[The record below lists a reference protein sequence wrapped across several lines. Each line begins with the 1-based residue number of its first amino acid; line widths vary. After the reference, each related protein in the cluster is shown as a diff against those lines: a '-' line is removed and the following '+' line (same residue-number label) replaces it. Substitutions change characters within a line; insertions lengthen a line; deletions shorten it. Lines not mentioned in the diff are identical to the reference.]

1 MYSQWQEDE
10 ILIEFFQDQAT
21 GFFVDVGAHDGIHL
35 SNTYALELAGWTGIC
50 IEAHPEYADRCR
62 RNRSGSVCVHGAA
75 IGDDQRDRVTLYA
88 EPGGLFS
95 SLSSDEG
102 PAKRHYR
109 HNMSLPFGGFQDIE
123 VPALTLNSVL
133 TDVTWPIDLISI
145 DVEGSELDV
154 LAGLNLEKHR
164 PRVLRVEAN
173 SAPAARQMDHYLSDR
188 GYRRV
193 GRTGVNYFYCSRP
206 EDASRL
212 LESLKRVERARK
224 WR

>member
-35 SNTYALELAGWTGIC
+35 SNTYALELAGWAGIC

-62 RNRSGSVCVHGAA
+62 RNRSGSVCIHGAA
-75 IGDDQRDRVTLYA
+75 IEDDRERVTLYA
-88 EPGGLFS
+88 ESGGLFS

-102 PAKRHYR
+102 PVRRHYR
-109 HNMSLPFGGFQDIE
+109 HNLSLPFGGFQAIE
-123 VPALTLNSVL
+123 VPALTLNSAL
-133 TDVTWPIDLISI
+133 ADVEGVIDLISI

-154 LAGLNLEKHR
+154 LAGLDLEKHR
-164 PRVLRVEAN
+164 PRVLLIEAN
-173 SAPAARQMDHYLSDR
+173 TRRADNELSRYLIAR
-188 GYRRV
+188 GYHRI
-193 GRTGVNYFYCSRP
+193 GRTGVNNFYSVGPLDRQ
-206 EDASRL
+206 RL
-212 LESLKRVERARK
+212 LESLKRAKRAQR